1 LHGRRAAHPN
11 NYNTQSSLLMQ
22 GFALIVLIVAVGLF
36 TMSHGG
42 PAGSGHPLLV
52 WVLTLLAGF
61 FYWLAEPNDD

>member
-1 LHGRRAAHPN
+1 
-11 NYNTQSSLLMQ
+11 MQ